1 MKALFSEQMQI
12 EVEPLWTA
20 IYAHPFLKEIKDG
33 TLPLDTFKYYLA
45 QDYLYLEGFARSV
58 AMILAKAPNAEI
70 LEEVSHRVMTPIE
83 RPLHQELLESVGL
96 NIEEIN
102 SIGRSPTN
110 TAYVN
115 HMITTAS
122 MYGLGPS
129 AAALLPCPW
138 TYHLMRE
145 RVGPSEHPL
154 YSKWTAFY
162 VEGFLEN
169 SVTAW
174 RSFVDR
180 AAESASSSELEAMRY
195 AFMTSSRYEYM
206 FWNMAY
212 NREVWPV

>member
-1 MKALFSEQMQI
+1 MRFSEELQT
-12 EVEPLWTA
+12 EAEPLWDA
-20 IYAHPFLKEIKDG
+20 IYAHPFLKEIRAG

-58 AMILAKAPNAEI
+58 ALILAKSPNAQI
-70 LEEVSHRVMTPIE
+70 LEEVSHRVMTPVE

-96 NIEEIN
+96 SIEEIN
-102 SIGRSPTN
+102 SSGRSPTN

-115 HMITTAS
+115 HMMTTAS
-122 MYGLGPS
+122 MHGLGPS

-154 YSKWTAFY
+154 YSKWTSFY

-169 SVTAW
+169 SVAAW

-180 AAESASSSELEAMRY
+180 AAEGATESELEL
-195 AFMTSSRYEYM
+195 SLIHI
-206 FWNMAY
+206 
-212 NREVWPV
+212 

>member
-1 MKALFSEQMQI
+1 MRFSEELQT
-12 EVEPLWTA
+12 EAEPLWDA
-20 IYAHPFLKEIKDG
+20 IYAHPFLKEIRAG

-58 AMILAKAPNAEI
+58 AMILAKSPNAQI
-70 LEEVSHRVMTPIE
+70 LEEVSHRVMTPVE

-96 NIEEIN
+96 SIEEIN
-102 SIGRSPTN
+102 SSGRSPTN

-115 HMITTAS
+115 HMMTTAS
-122 MYGLGPS
+122 MHGLGPS

-154 YSKWTAFY
+154 YSKWTSFY

-169 SVTAW
+169 SVAAW

-180 AAESASSSELEAMRY
+180 AAEGATESELEAMRY

-206 FWNMAY
+206 VWDMAY
-212 NREVWPV
+212 TKEVWPV

>member
-1 MKALFSEQMQI
+1 MRFSEELQT
-12 EVEPLWTA
+12 EAEPLWDA
-20 IYAHPFLKEIKDG
+20 IYAHPFLREIKDG

-58 AMILAKAPNAEI
+58 ALILAKSPNAQM
-70 LEEVSHRVMTPIE
+70 LEEVSHRVMTPVE

-96 NIEEIN
+96 SIEEIN
-102 SIGRSPTN
+102 SSGRSPTN

-115 HMITTAS
+115 HMMTTAS
-122 MYGLGPS
+122 MHGLGPS

-154 YSKWTAFY
+154 YSKWTSFY

-169 SVTAW
+169 SVAAW

-180 AAESASSSELEAMRY
+180 AAE
-195 AFMTSSRYEYM
+195 
-206 FWNMAY
+206 
-212 NREVWPV
+212 

>member
-1 MKALFSEQMQI
+1 MVTLFSEQLRL
-12 EVEPLWTA
+12 ESEPIWDA
-20 IYAHPFLKEIKDG
+20 IYSHPFLTEIKNG
-33 TLPLDTFKYYLA
+33 TLPIEKFKYYLA
-45 QDYLYLEGFARSV
+45 QDYLYLEGFARTV
-58 AMILAKAPNAEI
+58 ATALAKSPNAEL
-70 LEEVSHRVMTPIE
+70 LEELSHRVLTPVE
-83 RPLHQELLESVGL
+83 RPLHQQLLETVGL
-96 NIEEIN
+96 TVDEIN
-102 SIGRSPTN
+102 NMGRSPTN

-115 HMITTAS
+115 HMVATAS
-122 MYGLGPS
+122 MYGLGPT

-145 RVGPSEHPL
+145 RVGASEHPV

-180 AAESASSSELEAMRY
+180 SAEGAHPLELEAMRS
-195 AFMTSSRYEYM
+195 AFITSIRYEYM

-212 NREVWPV
+212 KSEGWPI

>member
-1 MKALFSEQMQI
+1 MRFSEELQT
-12 EVEPLWTA
+12 EAEPLWDA
-20 IYAHPFLKEIKDG
+20 IYAHPFLKEIRAG

-58 AMILAKAPNAEI
+58 AMILAKSPNAQI
-70 LEEVSHRVMTPIE
+70 LEEVSHRVMTPVE

-96 NIEEIN
+96 TIEEIN
-102 SIGRSPTN
+102 M
-110 TAYVN
+110 
-115 HMITTAS
+115 H
-122 MYGLGPS
+122 GLGPS

-154 YSKWTAFY
+154 YSKWTSFY

-169 SVTAW
+169 SVAAW

-180 AAESASSSELEAMRY
+180 AAEGATESELEAMRY

-212 NREVWPV
+212 TKEVWPV